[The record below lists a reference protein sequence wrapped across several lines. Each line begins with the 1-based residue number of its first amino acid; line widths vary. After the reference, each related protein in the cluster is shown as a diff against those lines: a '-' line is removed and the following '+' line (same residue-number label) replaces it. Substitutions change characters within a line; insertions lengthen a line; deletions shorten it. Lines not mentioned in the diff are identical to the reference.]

1 MQELYASSQTP
12 TIQFGGVGDGG
23 GGWIDLQAGTF
34 TLRANHDGESN
45 FKVRFL
51 DIRGR
56 PEVVVIDAAGPFDD
70 TITLEVS
77 EDGAVGSPAP
87 GVYAIGV
94 LTDGIWSLILENAD
108 EPSP

>member
-1 MQELYASSQTP
+1 MPPAKRRRSSLAASVTGS
-12 TIQFGGVGDGG
+12 

-34 TLRANHDGESN
+34 TLRANYGGESN

-51 DIRGR
+51 DVRGR
-56 PEVVVIDAAGPFDD
+56 PDVVVIDEAGPFDD
-70 TITLEVS
+70 TVTLEVS
-77 EDGAVGSPAP
+77 EDSAVGDPAP

-94 LTDGIWSLILENAD
+94 QADGIWSLILENAD